1 MRHLKRLVVCVCG
14 YLAVVL
20 SFNFVV
26 ANEANAVSDAARVE
40 GYIAA
45 VYNDINFGEH
55 ERLSYTVFNNAMRGY
70 LNLKSA
76 GKLTNDKDI
85 ITICDMNQP
94 STFNR
99 LWVIDLALHKVLYNT
114 YVAHGQGTGE
124 DCAITFS
131 NKMNSHQSS
140 LGFYVTSEVY
150 CGEHG
155 TSLRLQGMDQG
166 YNDAAFE
173 RDIVVHGAD
182 YVSDKFIR
190 ENQRLGRSWGCPAVP
205 SKLAAPIIDAIKNG
219 TCLFIYYPQAK
230 YLASSYWLNRKIS
243 PISDS
248 KLYADG
254 MVPMDINKQ
263 LTRTIQYIHNGKVD
277 SVKAALAD

>member
-1 MRHLKRLVVCVCG
+1 MKKLALCACG
-14 YLAVVL
+14 YLMVVL

-26 ANEANAVSDAARVE
+26 ASEANAVSDAAKVE

-45 VYNDINFGEH
+45 VYHSISFGEH
-55 ERLSYTVFNNAMRGY
+55 ERLAYPVFNNAMRGY

-76 GKLTNDKDI
+76 GKLAGDKEI
-85 ITICDMNQP
+85 ITVCDLNQP

-99 LWVIDLALHKVLYNT
+99 MWVIDLAARKVLYNT

-124 DCAITFS
+124 DCAVMFS

-150 CGEHG
+150 KGEHG

-166 YNDAAFE
+166 FNDAAFE

-182 YVSDKFIR
+182 YVSDKYINQ
-190 ENQRLGRSWGCPAVP
+190 NQRLGRSWGCPAVP
-205 SKLAAPIIDAIKNG
+205 EKLAEPIIEAIKEG
-219 TCLFIYYPQAK
+219 TCLFIYYPQTK

-243 PISDS
+243 PIADV

-254 MVPMDINKQ
+254 MVPLDINKPMS
-263 LTRTIQYIHNGKVD
+263 RKIQYIHNGQTD
-277 SVKAALAD
+277 SVRTILAD